1 MNSSSPQTPL
11 VNPFLS
17 SLTFSSDS
25 SATSSS
31 IPSLFLFSST
41 LSAAV
46 EVHTLQMQWRGWWTP
61 GTQCTGAASGRD
73 TPELALGNWNT
84 CGSEQD
90 PGTYLSAGQHLGSI
104 YTAQASLGLGPLQL
118 PADQLYWVNLKYPQ
132 SHLQAQMA
140 RWGRDS
146 SFWEQ
151 QPELSSSYGW
161 AEWRFVPL
169 HRGRLTVK
177 PFKWEQGWLVN
188 SNYQALKFSV
198 ESRAG

>member
-25 SATSSS
+25 SATTSS

-46 EVHTLQMQWRGWWTP
+46 EVHALQMQWRGWWTP

-104 YTAQASLGLGPLQL
+104 YTAQASLGLGPL
-118 PADQLYWVNLKYPQ
+118 
-132 SHLQAQMA
+132 SSLQISCTERICHIHSPIHSPISRHCWQ
-140 RWGRDS
+140 GEEGTPL
-146 SFWEQ
+146 FV
-151 QPELSSSYGW
+151 SSSYGW

-169 HRGRLTVK
+169 YRGRLTVK
-177 PFKWEQGWLVN
+177 PFKWEQGWLIN
-188 SNYQALKFSV
+188 SNYQALKFSA